1 MLVKKIKKTCPICLK
16 RFQNLKRLDWIKMIP
31 DTENKNMSLIE
42 HKKNL
47 NNKLTIEQLR
57 LKRLSKFEK

>member
-1 MLVKKIKKTCPICLK
+1 
-16 RFQNLKRLDWIKMIP
+16 MIP